1 MLLDIVLFVLWFLI
15 QLSQVLWSLFLI
27 VAVAVGLFSKDVRNA
42 FTDFVI
48 LVTKTAWRL
57 MHIHWYKTVKLKEDH
72 TQGNLVVLRMK
83 LCRCGSI
90 KTRTE
95 AL

>member
-1 MLLDIVLFVLWFLI
+1 MDIVVFLLWLLCSI
-15 QLSQVLWSLFLI
+15 AQAIWSLFLI
-27 VAVAVGLFSKDVRNA
+27 VAVFAALFSKQVRDH
-42 FTDFVI
+42 FTEFVI
-48 LVTKTAWRL
+48 LVTTTAWRL
-57 MHIHWYKTVKLKEDH
+57 MHIHWYKTVKLEEDH
-72 TQGNLVVLRMK
+72 TQGNLVILRMK